1 MSVVTITDV
10 QARLGRVLTD
20 LEQEQV
26 TAWLED
32 LDALVR
38 ARIPDLDDQLALGTI
53 DVRVLKLVFAQAVRR
68 LLLNPEGLR
77 QYTESIDDYSI
88 TKTVDSAVSSSALYL
103 SDDEWAMLLPATADG
118 AFTIRAGG
126 APGLAWRREWST
138 TTTWEVPPR

>member
-20 LEQEQV
+20 LEQQQV

-38 ARIPDLDDQLALGTI
+38 ARIPDLDEQLESGEM
-53 DVRVLKLVFAQAVRR
+53 DRSVMKLVFAQAIRR

-118 AFTIRAGG
+118 AYTIRAGG
-126 APGLAWRREWST
+126 CPDFARRRQWTT
-138 TTTWEVPPR
+138 TTTWEVPLP